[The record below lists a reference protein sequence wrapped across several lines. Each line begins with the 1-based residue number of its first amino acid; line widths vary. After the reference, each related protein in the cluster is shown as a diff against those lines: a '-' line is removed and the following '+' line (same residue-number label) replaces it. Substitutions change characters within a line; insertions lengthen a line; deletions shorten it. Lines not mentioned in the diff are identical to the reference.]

1 MTKRTG
7 PTNYQLQQL
16 LHELK
21 VKAVTSRFWKRIV
34 EDLEK
39 PTRQRRIVN
48 VYTIDQVAQNG
59 ETIIVPG
66 KVLSLGNL
74 SKKVNVAAFQCS
86 SEARQKI
93 AHANGRVLTITELIK
108 ENPQGKNE
116 IGRAH

>member
-21 VKAVTSRFWKRIV
+21 VKAVTSRFWKRIA

-48 VYTIDQVAQNG
+48 VYTIEQIAQNG
-59 ETIIVPG
+59 DTVIVPG
-66 KVLSLGNL
+66 KVLSVGNL

-93 AHANGRVLTITELIK
+93 TSAQGRVLTITELIK
-108 ENPQGKNE
+108 ENPQGKNVR
-116 IGRAH
+116 IVG